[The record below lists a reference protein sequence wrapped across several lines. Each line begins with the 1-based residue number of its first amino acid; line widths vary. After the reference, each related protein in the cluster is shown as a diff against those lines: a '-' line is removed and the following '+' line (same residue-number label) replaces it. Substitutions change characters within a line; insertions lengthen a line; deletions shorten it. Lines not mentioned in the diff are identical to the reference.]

1 LETKE
6 LNTSFSV
13 PRLIRQA
20 HATLPCSAAA
30 VALKRQ
36 YAAIVQVYLQE
47 LAAVHVIQVIR
58 DQRLTVVK
66 LQLLKKHAFGV

>member
-1 LETKE
+1 MK
-6 LNTSFSV
+6 TSFSV
-13 PRLIRQA
+13 ARLIRQA
-20 HATLPCSAAA
+20 HAMLPCSAAA
-30 VALKRQ
+30 VALKRK

-47 LAAVHVIQVIR
+47 LVAVHVIQVIR

>member
-1 LETKE
+1 M
-6 LNTSFSV
+6 
-13 PRLIRQA
+13 
-20 HATLPCSAAA
+20 LPCSAAA
-30 VALKRQ
+30 VALKRK

-47 LAAVHVIQVIR
+47 LVAVHVIQVIR